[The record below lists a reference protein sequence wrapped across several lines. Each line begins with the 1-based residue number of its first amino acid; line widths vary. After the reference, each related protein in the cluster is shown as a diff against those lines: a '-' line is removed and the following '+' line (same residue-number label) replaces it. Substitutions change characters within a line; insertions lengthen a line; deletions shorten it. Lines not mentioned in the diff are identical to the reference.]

1 MFDFMTNLIIYYM
14 YILIA
19 KLLKYFFFFNYE
31 IFYKIQSRSIVN
43 MVILFLKY
51 LEQKFQVFI
60 IFTENWVTSSD
71 CLVIAQ
77 NKKYTLRTTVQL
89 LKFAYNCFTIFIV
102 VQKEAKNRE
111 NESILYIPY
120 NIGCI

>member
-1 MFDFMTNLIIYYM
+1 M
-14 YILIA
+14 
-19 KLLKYFFFFNYE
+19 KYFTKYCAQYQYTTSHYKYGHCICK
-31 IFYKIQSRSIVN
+31 IFRAKISSVLLSLR
-43 MVILFLKY
+43 K
-51 LEQKFQVFI
+51 
-60 IFTENWVTSSD
+60 NWVTSSN

-120 NIGCI
+120 KIGCI

>member
-1 MFDFMTNLIIYYM
+1 M
-14 YILIA
+14 YIFIA
-19 KLLKYFFFFNYE
+19 KLPKYFIIFNYE
-31 IFYKIQSRSIVN
+31 IHRIIN
-43 MVILFLKY
+43 MVIVFVKY
-51 LEQKFQVFI
+51 IEQKFQVFLLSLRK
-60 IFTENWVTSSD
+60 NWVTSSN

-89 LKFAYNCFTIFIV
+89 LRFAYNCFTIFIV
-102 VQKEAKNRE
+102 VQKEAKNRK

>member
-1 MFDFMTNLIIYYM
+1 MTNLIIYYM
-14 YILIA
+14 YIFIA
-19 KLLKYFFFFNYE
+19 RLLKYFFIFNYE

-43 MVILFLKY
+43 MVIVFLKY

>member
-19 KLLKYFFFFNYE
+19 KLLKYFFIFNYE
-31 IFYKIQSRSIVN
+31 IFYKIRRIVN
-43 MVILFLKY
+43 MVIVFLKY